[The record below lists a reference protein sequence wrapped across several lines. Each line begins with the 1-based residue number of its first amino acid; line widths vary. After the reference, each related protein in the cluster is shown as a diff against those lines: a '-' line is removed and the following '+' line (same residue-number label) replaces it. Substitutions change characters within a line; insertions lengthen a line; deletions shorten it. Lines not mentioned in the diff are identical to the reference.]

1 MRGAAFTGDVF
12 VALAGGV
19 MVAGLA
25 LAGISLAAGLSELD
39 AAAHS
44 RTLRLS
50 CLMSFAP
57 KVGTVSACP
66 PVGAVYPL
74 PPAGAV
80 SAVPLAGAVSAF
92 LPAGA
97 FRLGLLFHG
106 LGGIVSNFISSITPA
121 PPDHRLYVQPAFEE
135 AAFFPIRTSTPGSCR
150 QVNDG
155 KCSNAVICSHEM
167 SQGHVSV
174 LKQGEMGGASV
185 VEGAM
190 ECFCSMY
197 FGT

>member
-97 FRLGLLFHG
+97 FRLGLLPWSRGNRFEFH
-106 LGGIVSNFISSITPA
+106 F
-121 PPDHRLYVQPAFEE
+121 
-135 AAFFPIRTSTPGSCR
+135 
-150 QVNDG
+150 
-155 KCSNAVICSHEM
+155 
-167 SQGHVSV
+167 
-174 LKQGEMGGASV
+174 
-185 VEGAM
+185 
-190 ECFCSMY
+190 
-197 FGT
+197 